1 MVRSYPFLLALSLA
15 MAGCA
20 FDVGSP
26 PSEQITIIDID
37 VSPVDADA
45 GATSGDLD
53 GEERGPD
60 VAPDAT
66 DDVDIAADHDAAS
79 PTLTP
84 SLTQP
89 GLSASSFS
97 GTLQGGGFRLAPLG
111 TGARFSGTARADDGR
126 FNLKALP

>member
-1 MVRSYPFLLALSLA
+1 MVRSYLSLLALLLV
-15 MAGCA
+15 MTGCA

-26 PSEQITIIDID
+26 PSEQITMTDND
-37 VSPVDADA
+37 VTLVDADA
-45 GATSGDLD
+45 GGISGGLD
-53 GEERGPD
+53 VGAPS
-60 VAPDAT
+60 PDAALDATETT
-66 DDVDIAADHDAAS
+66 DSIVAQDAMGPA
-79 PTLTP
+79 LTP

-111 TGARFSGTARADDGR
+111 TGARFTGTARADDGR